1 MGDTEFLVHHGVKGQ
16 KWGVRRYQNRSSN
29 SPHKVH
35 SRSKSDSMSLKNKR
49 VKKAMR
55 VGTLATATVAAAYYV
70 SKHPD
75 KFSKVLKAVEKESVK
90 NFSRK
95 TIDSGKKYV
104 KKCVKE
110 SVNGIKDGITEGV
123 KEAPKKAVKTV
134 ITGVTLNA
142 AKKYLDSIVGE
153 EESARIFR
161 ANDNK
166 QIGKFWKT
174 SLEDIVK

>member
-1 MGDTEFLVHHGVKGQ
+1 MGDTEFLAHHGVKGQ

-29 SPHKVH
+29 SPNKVH

-75 KFSKVLKAVEKESVK
+75 KFSKVLKAVE
-90 NFSRK
+90 
-95 TIDSGKKYV
+95 
-104 KKCVKE
+104 
-110 SVNGIKDGITEGV
+110 KDGITEGV

>member
-1 MGDTEFLVHHGVKGQ
+1 MKNDLKRNGSGCLDPTAYQAIMNADAVSSVDKAN
-16 KWGVRRYQNRSSN
+16 RY
-29 SPHKVH
+29 
-35 SRSKSDSMSLKNKR
+35 KR
-49 VKKAMR
+49 KKAMH

-110 SVNGIKDGITEGV
+110 SANGIKDGITEGV

>member
-1 MGDTEFLVHHGVKGQ
+1 M
-16 KWGVRRYQNRSSN
+16 
-29 SPHKVH
+29 
-35 SRSKSDSMSLKNKR
+35 
-49 VKKAMR
+49 
-55 VGTLATATVAAAYYV
+55 
-70 SKHPD
+70 
-75 KFSKVLKAVEKESVK
+75 K

>member
-29 SPHKVH
+29 SLNNVR
-35 SRSKSDSMSLKNKR
+35 SRSKSDTMSLKNKR

-55 VGTLATATVAAAYYV
+55 VGTLATATVAAAYCV